1 MPKNN
6 LEMTCGTLSRPS
18 KMPGF
23 GTSIPT
29 KYCKTGSRLA
39 QIEGTVCSQ
48 CYAMRGNYLYEVVQN
63 ALEYR
68 YKQLK
73 DPNWVDHMTKLIE
86 SKVNPRDPYFRIHDS
101 GDWQGVWHIR
111 NWTLVADNLQCVRF
125 WAPTK
130 ETQMLSVYLKKFGPL
145 PSNFVVRLSAYRLGE
160 RPSNAQMRLGP
171 TSTVGASFGYKC
183 PAPNQGNKCG
193 NCRACWDSTVNNVDY
208 KKK

>member
-1 MPKNN
+1 
-6 LEMTCGTLSRPS
+6 
-18 KMPGF
+18 
-23 GTSIPT
+23 
-29 KYCKTGSRLA
+29 
-39 QIEGTVCSQ
+39 
-48 CYAMRGNYLYEVVQN
+48 MRGNYLYNNVQK